1 MKSGIESKVLK
12 QVGFPFNKI
21 GPCLALFAI
30 SIANSYDSS
39 VANMR
44 FLFA

>member
-1 MKSGIESKVLK
+1 MKSGIESKVLMHE
-12 QVGFPFNKI
+12 GFPFKII
-21 GPCLALFAI
+21 GPCLTLFAI

-39 VANMR
+39 VAKMR